1 MFLSTP
7 KYFSATCLLMLSLA
21 FAVVTDAADLPEPTE
36 STIKSVT
43 VYRNQARVVREFKV
57 PANAAIQRFHIA
69 GLPKQF
75 IQGSAFTESD
85 EDTRVRS
92 LQVIPKIEEIDDV
105 KLQTELEELQEKRD
119 AAKES
124 LKVIEQDMLTLEK
137 LVSFSSSKVQQNI
150 DRATLDVESIT
161 NLAEFTMK
169 KRRVL
174 ADELFAQ
181 QAEIEK
187 FEKEIAAKQKDLS
200 KQSATTSAY
209 GAMVAVVSQA
219 GGWVRLTYDVSEA
232 SWTPKY
238 KIHASNL
245 QADEPKFKIQLAAQ
259 IFQKSGEYWS
269 DVALTLSTATPNG
282 NVARPLL
289 TPLRVD
295 AVASEQNI
303 SKSIVGQFEGTDGH
317 AQSWMNDDLVALNV
331 RLNSQA
337 GIRQINELT
346 SSAEV
351 QREVAADAS
360 ALASEES
367 YELENAVSLPNI
379 ETAQT
384 VAILDYEASGEY
396 YRVVTPL
403 LSSFAF
409 REALLLNDTGQT
421 LIAGPADVYQENV
434 FVGRIFMPPTA
445 AGQKVTVGFGTDR
458 QVRSRRELLQRDDA
472 IRGGNRQSSLKYR
485 LVVSNFHEKPVKIRL
500 LDRIPI
506 AAKDDSITVTLP
518 SSETERLSKDPLY
531 MRMQRPTGI
540 LRWDLDIPEK
550 RFGSE
555 AFDHEYEYSVELDR
569 QQTIVGG
576 DLARRMKQDTQFK
589 QMNGG
594 GMGGGGGFGG
604 GGTF

>member
-1 MFLSTP
+1 M
-7 KYFSATCLLMLSLA
+7 
-21 FAVVTDAADLPEPTE
+21 
-36 STIKSVT
+36 
-43 VYRNQARVVREFKV
+43 
-57 PANAAIQRFHIA
+57 
-69 GLPKQF
+69 
-75 IQGSAFTESD
+75 
-85 EDTRVRS
+85 
-92 LQVIPKIEEIDDV
+92 
-105 KLQTELEELQEKRD
+105 
-119 AAKES
+119 
-124 LKVIEQDMLTLEK
+124 
-137 LVSFSSSKVQQNI
+137 
-150 DRATLDVESIT
+150 
-161 NLAEFTMK
+161 
-169 KRRVL
+169 
-174 ADELFAQ
+174 
-181 QAEIEK
+181 
-187 FEKEIAAKQKDLS
+187 
-200 KQSATTSAY
+200 
-209 GAMVAVVSQA
+209 
-219 GGWVRLTYDVSEA
+219 
-232 SWTPKY
+232 
-238 KIHASNL
+238 
-245 QADEPKFKIQLAAQ
+245 
-259 IFQKSGEYWS
+259 
-269 DVALTLSTATPNG
+269 
-282 NVARPLL
+282 
-289 TPLRVD
+289 
-295 AVASEQNI
+295 
-303 SKSIVGQFEGTDGH
+303 
-317 AQSWMNDDLVALNV
+317 
-331 RLNSQA
+331 
-337 GIRQINELT
+337 
-346 SSAEV
+346 
-351 QREVAADAS
+351 
-360 ALASEES
+360 
-367 YELENAVSLPNI
+367 
-379 ETAQT
+379 
-384 VAILDYEASGEY
+384 
-396 YRVVTPL
+396 TPL